1 MKPLALVAD
10 DYAGITQQL
19 RSALEHSGFEV
30 ITAEDGQEA
39 LDKFKEERRTFALI
53 VVDYMMPRVK
63 GDAVIG
69 AIKAYLDERN
79 QPAPKM
85 FLLTAPQEENPTTQ
99 NFCSPDGLGF
109 NQTSREIRGRG
120 RWSCV
125 HSGGAG

>member
-85 FLLTAPQEENPTTQ
+85 FLLTGSDDSNMIARARATGLAEILLK
-99 NFCSPDGLGF
+99 PDGIISLLDRIQGKPLL
-109 NQTSREIRGRG
+109 
-120 RWSCV
+120 
-125 HSGGAG
+125 AA